1 MEMLAMAI
9 KLLCS
14 SVIKVICFIYSLHR
28 QRLHSTLCMCLSAC
42 HETYHMIAKVNP
54 VLLVKFG
61 GV

>member
-28 QRLHSTLCMCLSAC
+28 QRLHSMCLLTQDLCLSA
-42 HETYHMIAKVNP
+42 
-54 VLLVKFG
+54 
-61 GV
+61 